1 MKPRIPIP
9 LNDRIVVE
17 RAKREEYVGSIAL
30 PDTKHDDKTVTGTV
44 LAVGRDVVDVKVL
57 DTIWFSRYNNEYIEV
72 DNVRYL
78 VLREQQVY
86 GVMI

>member
-1 MKPRIPIP
+1 MKPRIPTP

-17 RAKREEYVGSIAL
+17 RTKRETYAGSIAL
-30 PDTKHDDKTVTGTV
+30 PDMKHDDKTMTGTV
-44 LAVGRDVVDVKVL
+44 LAIGRDVVDVKVL
-57 DTIWFSRYNNEYIEV
+57 DTIVFSKYNNDYIEV
-72 DNVRYL
+72 DNVKYL